1 MGILSKA
8 ETLREIAEELDLH
21 GLYFQHAALCGR
33 RAWLHLAGATHVV
46 RDSRAQRG
54 LALHDTERRRGEVP
68 RGLGIVPDA
77 IDFERCL
84 VIERKGGPGA
94 RRAVARQ
101 ALFYAAYM
109 TGATGELWGAEVQVY
124 GGRDRATY
132 ALTESV
138 LDELLVAARQA
149 LVLLRGPAPRARRI
163 PLCRQCSCYGLCW
176 DEVAEE
182 G

>member
-1 MGILSKA
+1 MGILAKA

-21 GLYFQHAALCGR
+21 GLYFQHAALCRR

-46 RDSRAQRG
+46 RNARAQRG
-54 LALHDTERRRGEVP
+54 LALHDTERTRGHVP
-68 RGLGIVPDA
+68 RGLGIAPDD
-77 IDFERCL
+77 IDFERRL

-94 RRAVARQ
+94 PRAVARQ

-124 GGRDRATY
+124 GGRGCTIY
-132 ALTESV
+132 SLTEFV
-138 LDELLVAARQA
+138 LDELLAAARQA
-149 LVLLRGPAPRARRI
+149 LALLRGPAPRARRI

-176 DEVAEE
+176 DEVDVES
-182 G
+182 